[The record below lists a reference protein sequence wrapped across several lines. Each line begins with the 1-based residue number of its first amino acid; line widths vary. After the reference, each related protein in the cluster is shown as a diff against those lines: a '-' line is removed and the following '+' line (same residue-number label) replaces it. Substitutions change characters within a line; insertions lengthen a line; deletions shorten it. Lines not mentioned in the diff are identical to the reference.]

1 MLQIYRMLCTTIH
14 NLFKQHFVSW
24 NGLLLNSTYEL
35 QIPTEGRGPGA
46 AGISHK
52 NLWLVVPKSAISGHS
67 SPPNAQIGTSNPLF
81 PDQDQA
87 KICLSNPLSPGQ
99 GSAGASRGLL
109 CYLFAI
115 LPNAI
120 PPGEFELANS
130 HEKLSAHATTG
141 RSSSIRSSPLWCSIV
156 QMLTHIRNSED
167 IEFVHWLMKLEIGQ
181 DDWII
186 L

>member
-24 NGLLLNSTYEL
+24 NELLLNSTYEL
-35 QIPTEGRGPGA
+35 QIPTEGREPGG

-67 SPPNAQIGTSNPLF
+67 SPPNAQIGASNPLF

-109 CYLFAI
+109 Q
-115 LPNAI
+115 PNFDEEKRQLRFT
-120 PPGEFELANS
+120 PHPGSALIYPVLAL
-130 HEKLSAHATTG
+130 KIQT
-141 RSSSIRSSPLWCSIV
+141 
-156 QMLTHIRNSED
+156 
-167 IEFVHWLMKLEIGQ
+167 
-181 DDWII
+181 
-186 L
+186 